1 MTNDFNRKK
10 IGSELAALRKKRGL
24 TTRQLAELCGLDN
37 SNISKIENGRYNV
50 GIDILNRL
58 CEAMNADI
66 AIIDKEEVYGK
77 A

>member
-1 MTNDFNRKK
+1 MTEDRIKVGRQ
-10 IGSELAALRKKRGL
+10 IAAIRGKRSL
-24 TTRQLAELCGLDN
+24 TTRQLAELCGLDQ

-50 GIDILNRL
+50 SIDILSRVCKAL
-58 CEAMNADI
+58 NADI